1 MFPLLDRIYLYEM
14 RCNSSMVGSKMQKD
28 SNSEWLS
35 TQKVDAADLYVAEL
49 KQDYIIE
56 INP

>member
-1 MFPLLDRIYLYEM
+1 MFPLLERINLYEM

-28 SNSEWLS
+28 SNSKQLS
-35 TQKVDAADLYVAEL
+35 IQNADAVDLYVAEL
-49 KQDYIIE
+49 KRDYIIE